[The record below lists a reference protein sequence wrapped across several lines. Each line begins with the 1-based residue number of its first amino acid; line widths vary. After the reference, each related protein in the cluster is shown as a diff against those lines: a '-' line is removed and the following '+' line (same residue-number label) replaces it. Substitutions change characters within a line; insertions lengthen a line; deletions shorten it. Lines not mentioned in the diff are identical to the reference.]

1 MPLVSGA
8 HSTSP
13 CDTTPHVGHAP
24 VLPAVLHS
32 LGMHCQQRHD
42 NACLWH
48 TTHVFQK
55 RAGMF
60 TVDGHLG

>member
-1 MPLVSGA
+1 MPLASDA

-13 CDTTPHVGHAP
+13 CDTTLHVGRPP

-32 LGMHCQQRHD
+32 LGMHCQQKHD

-48 TTHVFQK
+48 TTHVFPQ
-55 RAGMF
+55 RTGMF
-60 TVDGHLG
+60 IVDGHLG